1 MLTEEAVIAAAK
13 VGGAAALGS
22 AVALKWMPGN
32 VWQKSFSFLG
42 SMGIGCLVGGM
53 AVERFAIPP
62 GSYTHM
68 LAIASA
74 AVFGLAFVNHVMLQ
88 IPEWMIAARKKIL
101 GS

>member
-1 MLTEEAVIAAAK
+1 MLAEEAVIAAAK

-32 VWQKSFSFLG
+32 WLQRSLSFLG

-53 AVERFAIPP
+53 AVERFAIPA

-68 LAIASA
+68 LAVASA
-74 AVFGLAFVNHVMLQ
+74 AVFGLAFVNNMMLQ
-88 IPEWMIAARKKIL
+88 LPEWLVALRKLIVR
-101 GS
+101 S

>member
-1 MLTEEAVIAAAK
+1 MIAEEAVIAAAK

-32 VWQKSFSFLG
+32 WLQRSLSFVG

-53 AVERFAIPP
+53 AVERFSIPP

-68 LAIASA
+68 LAVASA
-74 AVFGLAFVNHVMLQ
+74 SVFGLAFVNSMMLQ
-88 IPEWMIAARKKIL
+88 IPEWLIAARKRIL